1 MCLSLHYLLK
11 IRQGITTIKIGI
23 QKNFYRTS
31 KVIIRK
37 VQKTHK
43 QLEQILKNETIILIN
58 IMRSLK

>member
-11 IRQGITTIKIGI
+11 ITQGITTIKIGI

>member
-37 VQKTHK
+37 VK
-43 QLEQILKNETIILIN
+43 KNSQTI
-58 IMRSLK
+58 RTDFKE

>member
-11 IRQGITTIKIGI
+11 ITQGITTIKIGI

-43 QLEQILKNETIILIN
+43 QLEQILNNETIILIN

>member
-11 IRQGITTIKIGI
+11 IAQGITTIKIGI

-37 VQKTHK
+37 VKKTHK